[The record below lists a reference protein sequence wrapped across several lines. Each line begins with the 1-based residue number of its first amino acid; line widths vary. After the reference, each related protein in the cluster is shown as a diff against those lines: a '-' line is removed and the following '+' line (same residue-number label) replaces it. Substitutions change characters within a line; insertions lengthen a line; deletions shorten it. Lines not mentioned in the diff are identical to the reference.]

1 VWERYFPA
9 GTHTLDT
16 TYAAY
21 QFFTPAPNT
30 LPGSDQPADL
40 ESAAYI
46 ETPAPTVYAT
56 PTINVSSVGYG
67 AGLTPYDFGSS
78 VDFWRPG
85 LSLRYLSDRGWMTQ
99 GSIATDA
106 NPLPSWAWGALGLLT
121 VGRGYTTVDD
131 DVEFTADGPVVVRLY
146 NTRDNRYW
154 TPRPDMSSWR
164 MRVDLEWCNTWFDCR
179 YFNVWERYFPAGT
192 HTLDTTYAAYQFFT
206 PAPNTLPGSDQ
217 PADLESAAY
226 IETPAPTV
234 YATPTINVSSVGYG
248 AGLTPYDFGSSVD
261 FWRPGLSLRYLS
273 DRGWMTQGSIATD
286 TNPLP
291 YWAEGA
297 LGLLTVGRGYTT
309 VDDDVEFTAD
319 APVVVRVYNTRDNR
333 DWTPLP
339 DMSSWRKRV
348 DLEWCNAW
356 LHCSYSNV
364 WERYFPAG
372 THTLDTTYAAYQFFT
387 PAPNTLPGSDQPADL
402 ESAAYIETPAPTVYA
417 TPTINVSID
426 FEVSPW
432 HSTVMVDSRYVSTGS
447 WAEGALGL
455 LNVSVGIVAFTS
467 DAPVVVRLYNMRDN
481 RYWTPRPDMSS
492 WRKRDDL
499 EWCDVLVC
507 NGPNYYY
514 DVWERCFPAGT
525 HTLDTTESAY
535 QFFTPAP
542 NTLPGSDQ
550 PAELE
555 SAAAS

>member
-1 VWERYFPA
+1 MRLAVVYVPVLCVLFALHGARATSQTPPVVRSTYCDGQGAAERLGFDMGCPAYAIPETLNSEKIPATSCSSIIEKYPAAPDGPYWFRHPVTGAVERKWCLFGGELGPRVDNEHGRTEVTFVFPA
-9 GTHTLDT
+9 G
-16 TYAAY
+16 
-21 QFFTPAPNT
+21 
-30 LPGSDQPADL
+30 
-40 ESAAYI
+40 
-46 ETPAPTVYAT
+46 
-56 PTINVSSVGYG
+56 
-67 AGLTPYDFGSS
+67 
-78 VDFWRPG
+78 
-85 LSLRYLSDRGWMTQ
+85 
-99 GSIATDA
+99 
-106 NPLPSWAWGALGLLT
+106 
-121 VGRGYTTVDD
+121 
-131 DVEFTADGPVVVRLY
+131 Y
-146 NTRDNRYW
+146 NTG
-154 TPRPDMSSWR
+154 M
-164 MRVDLEWCNTWFDCR
+164 
-179 YFNVWERYFPAGT
+179 
-192 HTLDTTYAAYQFFT
+192 
-206 PAPNTLPGSDQ
+206 
-217 PADLESAAY
+217 
-226 IETPAPTV
+226 
-234 YATPTINVSSVGYG
+234 
-248 AGLTPYDFGSSVD
+248 TPYDFGSSVD

-319 APVVVRVYNTRDNR
+319 APVVVRLYNTRDNR
-333 DWTPLP
+333 YWTPRP
-339 DMSSWRKRV
+339 DMSSWRMRV

-492 WRKRDDL
+492 WRKRVDL